1 MNLSGFYCLDNQD
14 LLYADTML
22 QFSDGTVLRIEEADQ
37 HTYPVQ
43 GWTWYRDEAEARSA
57 LGLPPPEPDQI

>member
-1 MNLSGFYCLDNQD
+1 MNLSGYYCLDNQD

-37 HTYPVQ
+37 YTYPVK
-43 GWTWYRDEAEARSA
+43 GWTWYQDEASARLA

>member
-37 HTYPVQ
+37 YTYPVK
-43 GWTWYRDEAEARSA
+43 GWTWYADETAARLA
-57 LGLPPPEPDQI
+57 LGLPPPEPDPV

>member
-22 QFSDGTVLRIEEADQ
+22 QFSNGMVLRIEEADQ

-43 GWTWYRDEAEARSA
+43 GWTWYQDEASARSA

>member
-37 HTYPVQ
+37 HTYPIQ
-43 GWTWYRDEAEARSA
+43 GWTWYPDETTARQA
-57 LGLPPPEPDQI
+57 LGLPPPDEIAT